1 MVEMSG
7 LRRVP
12 LEGCFNFRDLG
23 GYASRLGGTTKW
35 GVLFRADSLH
45 RLTPADVEV
54 VAGRL
59 GVRTA
64 VDLRAA
70 DERARVGV
78 LDSTIGITE
87 HHVGTTDGA
96 MHVSRRADTDLANRT
111 FGQIYE
117 AMIRNGGE
125 RFAAAIELVADPDRW
140 PTAFFCMAGKD
151 RTGCL
156 AALILGLV
164 GVDRQDIVG
173 DYAAT
178 APAVTAIRE
187 RSLAELPEMARVWA
201 GLPDDITTSPVEAM
215 TELLDLVDDQWGGP
229 EGYALDYGVD
239 PRTVERLRASFLT

>member
-1 MVEMSG
+1 MNY

-12 LEGCFNFRDLG
+12 LEGCINFRDLG
-23 GYASRLGGTTKW
+23 GYASALGGATRW
-35 GVLFRADSLH
+35 GLLFRADSLH
-45 RLTPADVEV
+45 RLTPADAEV
-54 VAGRL
+54 VVGRL

-64 VDLRAA
+64 VDLRAS

-78 LDSTIGITE
+78 LDSAIGIAE

-96 MHVSRRADTDLANRT
+96 LHAPRRLDPEMRNRS

-117 AMIRNGGE
+117 AMIRNGGA

-156 AALILGLV
+156 AAIILGLV

-178 APAVTAIRE
+178 APAVRAIRE
-187 RSLAELPEMARVWA
+187 RSLSELPEM
-201 GLPDDITTSPVEAM
+201 GS
-215 TELLDLVDDQWGGP
+215 
-229 EGYALDYGVD
+229 GVG
-239 PRTVERLRASFLT
+239 RASR

>member
-1 MVEMSG
+1 MNHQ
-7 LRRVP
+7 RRIP
-12 LEGCFNFRDLG
+12 LDGCVNFRDLG
-23 GYASRLGGTTKW
+23 GYASSLGGTTRW

-45 RLTPADVEV
+45 RLSPADAEV
-54 VAGRL
+54 IAGL
-59 GVRTA
+59 GIRTA
-64 VDLRAA
+64 VDLRAS

-78 LDSTIGITE
+78 LDPALGIEE

-96 MHVSRRADTDLANRT
+96 LHAPERGDLDMQTRS

-164 GVDRQDIVG
+164 GVNRQDIVG
-173 DYAAT
+173 DYVAT
-178 APAVTAIRE
+178 APAVPAIRE
-187 RSLAELPEMARVWA
+187 RSLAELPEMAQVWA
-201 GLPDDITTSPVEAM
+201 KLPDDITKAPIGAM
-215 TELLDLVDDQWGGP
+215 TELLERIDGQWGGP
-229 EGYALDYGVD
+229 EGFALDYGVK
-239 PRTVERLRASFLT
+239 PQSIERLRTSFLA